1 MKLNEYQELS
11 KRTYPKKTKKE
22 NLSNFALGLTGESGE
37 VADIVKKHLHH
48 GHELESVELLKEL
61 GDVMFYIASMCT
73 LLGVEMEM
81 VADMNVEKLE
91 RRYVNGFSEKA
102 SRERVE

>member
-1 MKLNEYQELS
+1 MKLNEYQDLS
-11 KRTYPKKTKKE
+11 KRTYPNKTKEE

-61 GDVMFYIASMCT
+61 GDVLFYISSMCT

-81 VADMNVEKLE
+81 VASMNVDKLE
-91 RRYVNGFSEKA
+91 RRYVNGFSEEA
-102 SRERVE
+102 SINRTD